1 LPPSFWSLW
10 RVVAPNRNGVPH
22 NMTVVAS
29 FGAARHLSFANNNTN
44 TGRNHNNNKSSR
56 SSAAAAAAV
65 AVVATNLA
73 LANNTVAAVG
83 RGVFFAPPSGGG
95 GWQYM
100 VKNAKPCER
109 SNHNAVEDDSIIVL
123 IHGRCT
129 RMEQPPGSSGVGRGG
144 RPPAKRPRGN
154 NEGSC

>member
-1 LPPSFWSLW
+1 
-10 RVVAPNRNGVPH
+10 
-22 NMTVVAS
+22 MTVVAS

-44 TGRNHNNNKSSR
+44 TGRNHNNNNTSSR
-56 SSAAAAAAV
+56 SAAAAAA
-65 AVVATNLA
+65 AATAAAGVVATNLA

-109 SNHNAVEDDSIIVL
+109 NTGHNHAVEDDSIIVL

-129 RMEQPPGSSGVGRGG
+129 RMEQLPGSSGVGRGG

-154 NEGSC
+154 HEGSC